1 MQGTDY
7 SVSDRQLTL
16 NKAIPANSLLKIYR
30 ETTTDTIVSWNDASV
45 LRAKDMSLQEV
56 QLLHLAEETA
66 DKVFDT
72 GMSTAPTNTNVWDGQ
87 YKRITNLLDPQED
100 GDAVTLRYIQ
110 DKQSSLINALKN
122 EGANQNSSIVAT
134 GTAQSNKVV
143 STGDTQAKR
152 VRDTGDTQATRL
164 NGTGDT
170 QNSRLTTTG
179 DSYVK
184 TMTSL
189 KADATT
195 QANTATNKATEASN
209 SAELAKKWAMSDS
222 SPDGVSG
229 NKSSKTWAN
238 EAKNSASSASSS
250 ASTATTKANEAKT
263 SATNAASSASTA
275 TMKAT
280 EASNSAT
287 SAASSASTATTKAT
301 EAKTSATSASNSAIA
316 AAKSAQLAGTFDPTN
331 YPLKKYILDLSALDE
346 NTFYPVVFDECDNS
360 IEVEIHSRDRSEDF
374 AYNQNVLSFRIFAKG
389 WGDGASKESIK
400 DYFVFDSNEITI
412 GSVAV
417 GLKHGGACVWLR
429 GGKPSP
435 YTIISTVP
443 PQLFANG
450 WSEASG
456 QIATVGSTY
465 HGAETGNANLNI
477 IFNPLDIPNNS
488 AKNLNYTTYGTFE
501 KAIKDAD
508 GRVIK
513 DTYATL
519 EKVYPVGSI
528 YMNATDSR
536 NPAQIFGF
544 GTWTQISAGRVLL
557 GAGTADS
564 GTVYNAGGTGGEEK
578 HQLTVNELPAHNH
591 SGSTQSAGAHTHTIQ
606 VNANGYPDGQHD
618 TSNKND
624 YYWRGTAYGS
634 DQFKSTQSAGSHT
647 HSVSIGD
654 TGGNGYHNNMQ
665 PYLVVYI
672 FKRTA

>member
-1 MQGTDY
+1 MD
-7 SVSDRQLTL
+7 DRQLTL

-56 QLLHLAEETA
+56 QLLHLAEETE

-72 GMSTAPTNTNVWDGQ
+72 GMSTSPTNTNVWDGQ

-100 GDAVTLRYIQ
+100 GDAVTLRYINSN
-110 DKQSSLINALKN
+110 KSNLINELKN
-122 EGANQNSSIVAT
+122 EGANQNASI
-134 GTAQSNKVV
+134 V
-143 STGDTQAKR
+143 STGDMQNS
-152 VRDTGDTQATRL
+152 RL
-164 NGTGDT
+164 NTTGDT
-170 QNSRLTTTG
+170 QNKRLTDTG
-179 DSYVK
+179 DAQNTRLTNTGNSYVS
-184 TMTSL
+184 TMTTL
-189 KADATT
+189 KDNVTT
-195 QANTATNKATEASN
+195 KANEASN

-229 NKSSKTWAN
+229 NKSAKTWAD

-275 TMKAT
+275 TTKAT

-287 SAASSASTATTKAT
+287 SAASSASTATTKAN

-331 YPLKKYILDLSALDE
+331 YPLKKYTLDLSALDE
-346 NTFYPVVFDECDNS
+346 NTFYPVVFDSAYQS
-360 IEVEIHSRDRSEDF
+360 IEAEIHSKDYSAEWP
-374 AYNQNVLSFRIFAKG
+374 YNQNMLDFKAFSSG
-389 WGDGASKESIK
+389 WSDGLKQLSIK
-400 DYFVFDSNEITI
+400 KYYVFDTNEITI
-412 GSVAV
+412 GCIAM
-417 GLKHGGACVWLR
+417 GTKRGGVCVWLR
-429 GGKPSP
+429 GGTPSP
-435 YTIISTVP
+435 YSIISTVT

-450 WSEASG
+450 WNVNSG
-456 QIATVGSTY
+456 SNAQIATVGSTY

-477 IFNPLDIPNNS
+477 VFNPLDIPSGS
-488 AKNLNYTTYGTFE
+488 AKNFDYTTYGTFE

-513 DTYATL
+513 DTYATKSDVAL
-519 EKVYPVGSI
+519 LLQKVYPIGSI

-536 NPAQIFGF
+536 NPAEIFGF
-544 GTWTQISAGRVLL
+544 GTWVKISAGRVLL

-564 GTVYNAGGTGGEEK
+564 GTVYNAGATGGEEK
-578 HQLTVNELPAHNH
+578 APLTLDNMPSHVHTGITSSN
-591 SGSTQSAGAHTHTIQ
+591 GAHTHVIK
-606 VNANGYPDGQHD
+606 VNTNGYPDGQHD
-618 TSNKND
+618 SSGD
-624 YYWRGTAYGS
+624 EHYWRGTAYGDTAVKYTDS
-634 DQFKSTQSAGSHT
+634 NGEHT
-647 HSVSIGD
+647 HTFTTNA
-654 TGGNGYHNNMQ
+654 TGANKAHNNMQ